1 MDLPDCD
8 APSLSDAQI
17 WILKIW
23 QKTFHPPENS
33 RERILAGKSES
44 KKQQDSFTNTF
55 VEVLQKPTT
64 WVPQNFF

>member
-1 MDLPDCD
+1 MDLPDFD

-23 QKTFHPPENS
+23 QKTFSPT
-33 RERILAGKSES
+33 REFKRKDFGWKNP